1 MDDFAGKESIR
12 IIIADD
18 HEVVRAGLRRLMSL
32 DKSIVV
38 IDEAQNGSEAVELVK
53 IHKPDIAVLDIL
65 MPKMDGIEATELIKL
80 EFPDVYVIIL
90 TAFEDW
96 VHIESALSAGADG
109 YLTKDISAKDLVA
122 SLRNVKLGER
132 VFSKNILNLLNKKFV
147 PYHEIDS
154 SPVLISKREQEILNL
169 VASGYTSPE
178 ISDKLFI
185 SVRTVQSHRSNIMQK
200 LGVKN
205 TAELVRY
212 VYLSRKSEVGSRK
225 SEVGS

>member
-1 MDDFAGKESIR
+1 MDIRSGTEEIR

-32 DKSIVV
+32 NKSLVV
-38 IDEAQNGSEAVELVK
+38 IDEAQNGAEAVELVR

-65 MPKMDGIEATELIKL
+65 MPKMDGIEATSMIKNMCP
-80 EFPDVYVIIL
+80 EVYVVIL
-90 TAFEDW
+90 TAFEDS

-109 YLTKDISAKDLVA
+109 YLTKDISARDLDS
-122 SLRNVKLGER
+122 SLRNVVLGER

-147 PYHEIDS
+147 PYHESDS
-154 SPVLISKREQEILNL
+154 SPVLISKREQEILNF

-178 ISDKLFI
+178 IADKLFI
-185 SVRTVQSHRSNIMQK
+185 SVRTVQSHRANLMEK

-212 VYLSRKSEVGSRK
+212 VYSRNDFGKN
-225 SEVGS
+225 